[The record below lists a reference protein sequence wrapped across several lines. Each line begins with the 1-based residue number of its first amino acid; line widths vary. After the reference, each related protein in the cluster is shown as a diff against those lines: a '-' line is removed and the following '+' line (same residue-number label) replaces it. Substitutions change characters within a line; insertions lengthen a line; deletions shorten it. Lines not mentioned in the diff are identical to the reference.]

1 MSVQIKRVYEPYAE
15 SDGYRVLVDRLWPRG
30 ISKDEAHVDQWL
42 KEVAPSTELRQWF
55 HHEEGK
61 WREFEAKYRQELKNS
76 EALKELTGLVRKHKI
91 LTLVYSAKDEKNNQA
106 IVLKELIK
114 G

>member
-1 MSVQIKRVYEPYAE
+1 MAVQIKRVYEPFAE

-30 ISKDEAHVDQWL
+30 ISKDRAHIDQWL

-61 WREFEAKYRQELKNS
+61 WHDFETRYRHELKDS
-76 EALKELTGLVRKHKI
+76 EALKELAALAKKHKN
-91 LTLVYSAKDEKNNQA
+91 LTLLYGAKDEHNNQA
-106 IVLKELIK
+106 AVLKELIS
-114 G
+114 

>member
-1 MSVQIKRVYEPYAE
+1 MAVHIKRVYEPYAE

-30 ISKDEAHVDQWL
+30 IAKDRAHIDLWL

-61 WREFEAKYRQELKNS
+61 WPEFEARYRHELKGS
-76 EALKELTGLVRKHKI
+76 AALTELVELAQKHKN
-91 LTLVYSAKDEKNNQA
+91 LTLLYSAKDEKNNQA
-106 IVLKELIK
+106 VVLKEFIN

>member
-1 MSVQIKRVYEPYAE
+1 MAVSIKRIYEPYAE

-30 ISKDEAHVDQWL
+30 IAKEKARIDQWL

-61 WREFEAKYRQELKNS
+61 WDEFEARYRHELKDS
-76 EALKELTGLVRKHKI
+76 EALKELAALAEKHNN
-91 LTLVYSAKDEKNNQA
+91 LTLLYSAKDEQNNQA
-106 IVLKELIK
+106 VVLRELIK